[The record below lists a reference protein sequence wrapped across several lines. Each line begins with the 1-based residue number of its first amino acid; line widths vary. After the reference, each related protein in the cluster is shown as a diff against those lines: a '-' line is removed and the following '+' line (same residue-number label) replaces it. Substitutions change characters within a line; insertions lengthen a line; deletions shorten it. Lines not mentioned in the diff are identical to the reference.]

1 MVMITGIRRLQ
12 LILLKVSLILGVQ
25 VYPKCGFIKL
35 VEPTDGKEFYI
46 NLLSVYSIVATP
58 ASNFKTRV
66 KQETTIT
73 TTTKKQM
80 TRTEQAGL
88 CSSSARWPLA
98 ANFCPWRQE
107 NLGFFILVVTC
118 GFI

>member
-1 MVMITGIRRLQ
+1 MITGIRRLQ

-58 ASNFKTRV
+58 A
-66 KQETTIT
+66 
-73 TTTKKQM
+73 
-80 TRTEQAGL
+80 
-88 CSSSARWPLA
+88 
-98 ANFCPWRQE
+98 
-107 NLGFFILVVTC
+107 
-118 GFI
+118 